1 MAAPEKDDSWIDP
14 SKRAGSILDY
24 FIEDTSDESRER
36 KRVASTVEA
45 ELQKAPLIAVNSSRL
60 KSRVL
65 FITKDQSV
73 FEDASLERL
82 RYLNLADTFDEIHIL
97 VLCGVREVRRE
108 PIRLAPNIWAYT
120 LGARFWWQYPFA
132 ADSFARL
139 QLSFGKSFRPDIIVA
154 LDPFESGLTGI
165 RLASRFD
172 RAFQVHILENYFT
185 EEYRQKSKENRRHLR
200 LAAHVLRRAQ
210 SVRVATDDIASAIRA
225 RFKHVDDIQLLP
237 RHYNIRGIIEAVEG
251 GDLPDAFPQFSF
263 VILYVGTLDHESRLF
278 RAIDASRGPL
288 KATSIGLV
296 VLGDGPNKKE
306 FQQRAQI
313 LGIAEQVFFEKDES
327 KLVPF
332 LKSAN
337 ILICPDIGEESDET
351 IIKAAAAGLP
361 ILMARTELRADLF
374 TDGESAFLC
383 DPEDTEE
390 FAKKLSLFLNTNSLR
405 TQFALNAQ
413 EIVKTRLHEDPASYK
428 QAYRDSIE
436 LAFLPEEEPEAPAE
450 NVPEAVPQMPQNR
463 EEIPATTS
471 A

>member
-1 MAAPEKDDSWIDP
+1 MAAPEKDSAWIDP

-24 FIEDTSDESRER
+24 FIEDTSDESRAR
-36 KRVASTVEA
+36 KRVASTVEV
-45 ELQKAPLIAVNSSRL
+45 ELQKAPLIEVNSSRL

-73 FEDASLERL
+73 FEDASEERL
-82 RYLNLADTFDEIHIL
+82 RYLSLADTFDEIHIL
-97 VLCGVREVRRE
+97 VLCGVRQTRE
-108 PIRLAPNIWAYT
+108 PLRFAPNIWAYT
-120 LGARFWWQYPFA
+120 LGARFWWQYLFA

-154 LDPFESGLTGI
+154 LDPFESGLIGI
-165 RLASRFD
+165 RLASRYD

-185 EEYRQKSKENRRHLR
+185 EEYRLKSKENRRRLR

-210 SVRVATDDIASAIRA
+210 SVRVGTDDIVAAVRK
-225 RFKHVDDIQLLP
+225 RFKHIDDIQVLP

-251 GDLPDAFPQFSF
+251 GALPDAFPQFSF
-263 VILYVGTLDHESRLF
+263 VILYVGTLDYESRLF

-288 KATSIGLV
+288 QASSIGLV

-327 KLVPF
+327 KLVQF

-337 ILICPDIGEESDET
+337 ILMCPDTGEESDEL

-413 EIVKTRLHEDPASYK
+413 EIVKTRLHEDPQSYK

-436 LAFLPEEEPEAPAE
+436 LAFLPEEEPAAPIAK
-450 NVPEAVPQMPQNR
+450 VPEATPETPQNGDM
-463 EEIPATTS
+463 IPATTS